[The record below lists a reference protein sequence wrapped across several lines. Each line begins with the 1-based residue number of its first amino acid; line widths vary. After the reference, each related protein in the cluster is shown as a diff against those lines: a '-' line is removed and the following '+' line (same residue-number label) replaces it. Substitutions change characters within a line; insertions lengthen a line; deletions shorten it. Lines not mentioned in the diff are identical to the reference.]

1 MKNTKAKY
9 LIEDVEFSHD
19 ESHLAYTL
27 GSGAASG
34 MNEAYILKAD
44 ETEISEEEQEFLDE
58 ILKATEGDLPNSA
71 FAYVPD
77 KDKTSTRKL
86 RIDDANHVRSAVAA
100 LGKGMMGNKVQIP
113 SKDLPAVKSK
123 VRTAYKK
130 FFPENEVPD
139 VLKSLEDKDS
149 DAMSESVNKT
159 ADIGTNNKE
168 ETQVMSDNLTQA
180 DLQKALE
187 EARIE
192 WAKEQEIK
200 DLTKSKTESFGE
212 VAFLKGNDELVIDL
226 AKSVVE
232 GNDIVEQ
239 LINKANE
246 HIASIEK
253 AHEEALAKEV
263 AAKEEI
269 KKNFGEEKT
278 SITEELK
285 EETAGQLSN
294 ESIQKR
300 VAEIKKAQQKA

>member
-9 LIEDVEFSHD
+9 LIEDADFSHD
-19 ESHLAYTL
+19 KAHLAYTL
-27 GSGAASG
+27 DSGAASG
-34 MNEAYILKAD
+34 MNEAYILKA
-44 ETEISEEEQEFLDE
+44 ENSHLSEEEQELLDE
-58 ILKATEGDLPNSA
+58 IMKATEGDLPNSA

-113 SKDLPAVKSK
+113 SKDLPAVKRK

-130 FFPENEVPD
+130 FFPENEVPS
-139 VLKSLEDKDS
+139 VLKSLENEDS
-149 DAMSESVNKT
+149 DAVSESLNKT
-159 ADIGTNNKE
+159 ADIGINEKKE
-168 ETQVMSDNLTQA
+168 KQAMSDNLTQA

-187 EARIE
+187 EARLGWE
-192 WAKEQEIK
+192 KEQEVK
-200 DLTKSKTESFGE
+200 DLTKSKTQLFGE
-212 VAFLKGNDELVIDL
+212 VSFLKGNEELVVDL

-246 HIASIEK
+246 HIAAIEK
-253 AHEEALAKEV
+253 AHEDALAEEI

-285 EETAGQLSN
+285 EETSGKLSN

-300 VAEIKKAQQKA
+300 AAEIKKSQATA

>member
-9 LIEDVEFSHD
+9 LLEDIELY
-19 ESHLAYTL
+19 HLAYTL

-44 ETEISEEEQEFLDE
+44 ETEITEEEQELLDE
-58 ILKATEGDLPNSA
+58 I
-71 FAYVPD
+71 V
-77 KDKTSTRKL
+77 
-86 RIDDANHVRSAVAA
+86 
-100 LGKGMMGNKVQIP
+100 KGVT
-113 SKDLPAVKSK
+113 DSK
-123 VRTAYKK
+123 VETLTKDSPRK
-130 FFPENEVPD
+130 FFPENV
-139 VLKSLEDKDS
+139 KSLENEDS

-200 DLTKSKTESFGE
+200 DLTKSKTETFGE
-212 VAFLKGNDELVIDL
+212 VAFLKGNDDLVVDL

-285 EETAGQLSN
+285 EETAGKKLTNQ
-294 ESIQKR
+294 SIIDR
-300 VAEIKKAQQKA
+300 VAEIKKAQQNA